1 MRIRFISKNPARSGG
16 PSAPA
21 TIRARTWS
29 SSTSPRPGS
38 RAKATRSTRP
48 PSRCAA
54 PSSTPT
60 YALSRARRRCP
71 GRTMPRCSPMP
82 SAGHRLS
89 ARRCRFARARPNW
102 IRPKKYAAVPGT
114 TGTWTYAP
122 VVFVWSG
129 GLRQPSRTVRPPL
142 PSSDRRARKRR
153 ALDGQL
159 RDRRASGPYA
169 TSSCPFSRADRRAI
183 S

>member
-29 SSTSPRPGS
+29 SSTSPPPGS

-48 PSRCAA
+48 PSRCAD

-60 YALSRARRRCP
+60 YALSRARRRCS

-89 ARRCRFARARPNW
+89 ARRCRFARARAKLDRSEK
-102 IRPKKYAAVPGT
+102 IRRGARHDRHLDSCAGRLRLV
-114 TGTWTYAP
+114 
-122 VVFVWSG
+122 G
-129 GLRQPSRTVRPPL
+129 GLRRSSRRVRPPL
-142 PSSDRRARKRR
+142 PSRDRRTRKRR